1 MTLVSVDDDSK
12 NGGKRPKTTATN
24 RKWSDLDV
32 PKLLST
38 VGATTVA
45 ATVASQPLYI
55 ILARQQ
61 CAHAPMSFVAVARD
75 IYQRHGLR
83 GYFRGVGA
91 TTGGMVIFSVMYYA
105 ILELSKE
112 YLPLES
118 KSSRDFAGGLL
129 ADGIMNP
136 IYTPFA
142 VVSQLQMVAGFGVNE
157 TSKYQT
163 ALSTARGVITQR
175 GYRGLLRG
183 VALSMVMLPLAG
195 AWWIV
200 YEHVKQWTYDLV
212 QGPEAFSFAGYGR
225 NLPSWCTS
233 RTDNAILNLAI
244 GGLSSSLLM
253 CAANPLYVLRTRV
266 QVMHIPKDVKW
277 VTAWVARELWRTNG
291 IRGMFQGL
299 STNIL
304 MGAAEGSVF
313 ALTYEGTK
321 LFADKSST

>member
-1 MTLVSVDDDSK
+1 MRNPK
-12 NGGKRPKTTATN
+12 MAKKMKTTATN
-24 RKWSDLDV
+24 RKWSDLDA

-61 CAHAPMSFVAVARD
+61 CAHAPMSFAAVARD

-118 KSSRDFAGGLL
+118 KSSRDFFGGLL
-129 ADGIMNP
+129 ADGLMNP

-157 TSKYQT
+157 KSPYHS
-163 ALSTARGVITQR
+163 AAATARDVVSQR

-200 YEHVKQWTYDLV
+200 YEKVKQWTYDWV
-212 QGPEAFSFAGYGR
+212 QSQSSEPFSFGGYGSQ
-225 NLPSWCTS
+225 LPTWCTS
-233 RTDNAILNLAI
+233 RTDNALLNLAV
-244 GGLSSSLLM
+244 GGASSAMVM
-253 CAANPLYVLRTRV
+253 CAANPLYVIRTRV
-266 QVMHIPKDVKW
+266 QVMHIPSNVKW
-277 VTAWVARELWRTNG
+277 VTSWVAKELWRTNG
-291 IRGMFQGL
+291 IRGLFQGL

-321 LFADKSST
+321 LFADKSSA